1 MNAVTFGKMTR
12 MDETGDASQDIYLDG
27 KCVGYIEKTT
37 CNVGVM
43 WSPTYVADFYT
54 VTLFEGYSDED
65 EASFHVERDHYRN
78 PVKGGARK
86 AGAAAKAW
94 AAAQLANR

>member
-12 MDETGDASQDIYLDG
+12 TDETGEADQDIYLDG

-37 CNVGVM
+37 CNVGPM
-43 WSPTYVADFYT
+43 FAPSYVADFYT
-54 VTLFEGYSDED
+54 VTLFEGYSAGD
-65 EASFHVERDHYRN
+65 EACFHVERDHYRK

-94 AAAQLANR
+94 AAAQLDSK